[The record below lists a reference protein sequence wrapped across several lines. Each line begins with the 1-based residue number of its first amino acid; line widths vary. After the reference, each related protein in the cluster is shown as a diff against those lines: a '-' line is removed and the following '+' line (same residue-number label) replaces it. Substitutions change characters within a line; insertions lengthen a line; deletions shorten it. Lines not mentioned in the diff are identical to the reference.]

1 MFKKEINNKKII
13 AACLIFCFVFTN
25 CFTLFS
31 SINFAKTSELGKQDS
46 ENVSKNV
53 EYDVTFMQNEEE
65 KGYEFEGAVSE
76 ENLALHV
83 KTEVK
88 KEGYLKN
95 AKILIESENGLSF
108 DIPQNSEDT
117 YQVNENQI
125 ELSNIASGEK
135 LDLVLPIQYKER
147 EDIQNLNKKVNVKL
161 IGTYVD
167 NSGEEKGIYENVVL
181 RLKWNTNT
189 EFNLSSNLT
198 KYIPYTSET
207 KSGAIIQTVI
217 KSEIPSNNSFVKKEE
232 IEAEGIKLDG
242 YTLEK
247 VSVSVKSTEELLENW
262 NYDEANNKI
271 NIKLEKDS
279 ESIKSEEFLI
289 TYVFSGEQELVIP
302 FKANSKISGTISMF
316 GTDETSTSELEAEYE
331 VTEKVGEIITV
342 EGKQTEE
349 VKIGNLLANSVSGQE
364 EYKINYEEELITDIS
379 STSMVEGILIKDNGE
394 EFENEE
400 GKLETKASYY
410 KSIKVSKEN
419 FEKILGEEGS
429 IEVLNANSELIS
441 TINKNTMVD
450 AENNFILNF
459 ENKEN
464 KINIKTS
471 KPVSEGILNI
481 KLNKE
486 MAQTEYSQ
494 EQLKTFSNINSKYN
508 ASIIYSGNIENKVSE
523 IETKTKLV
531 KPSTKAD
538 ISISRKSLSTI
549 TENNDVKMTIALNNT
564 NEDSDL
570 YKNPSFEIKFPEYVE
585 NVEITNLAIANAEE
599 AFEIADS
606 KIYKD
611 AEGRIIL
618 NIKLEGLQTK
628 YNSNNIANGTN
639 IVISANIKL
648 NIYTPSRQ
656 ANIEM
661 RYINENVTTY
671 ENVAEDNRGYAETTI
686 EYKAPTGVVSVNKIS
701 NYNKEGSTLVSV
713 EQGKI
718 TDKIEIFDEAKNATM
733 DILVMNNNLNN
744 CNNIKILG
752 RIPFKGNK
760 EIKTGV
766 DLGTTVDTTLA
777 SLFTQSSE
785 NLSQATIYYSTNED
799 ATEDL
804 EDPANN
810 WKTEIEDASEIKSYL
825 IIPNDYEMKP
835 GEVLRYSYQFRI
847 PENLEH
853 NANIYGS
860 FETIYDN
867 LDEVATVKEVSAP
880 DIIGLTTGVGPQ
892 ISTTISS
899 NIKDSVK
906 EYEKIKYTVV
916 VENTGTEIARN
927 VVVKTSIPEGT
938 TLASHATQST
948 VEEAKGWTL
957 KANREIVTNIETINP
972 KEIKKIEFFVQVNKL
987 PTIEEYYSN
996 EEGFT
1001 KKEDGTY
1008 CIVEEYT
1015 DEAGEI
1021 NYKENAI
1028 SELPEVILNCNST
1041 ITAQDLAKEITKTAA
1056 GIKVEESKIVAE
1068 ETVTTEE
1075 SIAKVNET
1083 IETKIQIK
1091 NNSDETM
1098 KNIVVTKVL
1107 PEALNYGESYIRGYE
1122 ENGITIKKI
1131 KTTNYDMDTR
1141 TVTWTIESLEP
1152 GRTAIL
1158 IGNFVVGEMKENVY
1172 KDTISTISTI
1182 KVNND
1187 EYQAGQVDI
1196 TIGRPFLTIEQTSTQ
1211 TNQYV
1216 KVGDE
1221 LEYIF
1226 NIKNIGSVRANNV
1239 MFKAN
1244 LPKEVKI
1251 KKLVYTADGVEV
1263 SKVVAQN
1270 EDATVYTSILPESKM
1285 EVRITVKAQDIDAK
1299 QKTIENQAEIAATNV
1314 TKISSNKITNIIER
1328 TTIKDDE
1335 NNNIISEDK
1344 NQSETKQENKP
1355 ENSKDEN
1362 VKTKYEIKGTV
1373 WLDKNK
1379 NGSRDSEENKLS
1391 GIEVKLVNAITGEQ
1405 ISKIATTQDGE
1416 YEFTNLRNGAYIA
1429 IFYYDN
1435 ERYALTSYKKQGI
1448 ADNKNS
1454 DVIAVKEGD
1463 RNVAT
1468 TDTIAI
1474 DNGSKS
1480 NIDMGLVEATTF
1492 DLSLTKAI
1500 TKVTVQTS
1508 KETKSYDFDNANLA
1522 KVDINAKYLN
1532 GAKVFVEYSFIVKN
1546 EGEVEGYAKKLID
1559 YKPKELEFSTELNKD
1574 WYIGNDGNLYTESL
1588 SKTAIAAGQS
1598 KTVKLVLTKNM
1609 TETNT
1614 GIVNNQ
1620 AEIAE
1625 SYNKAGIA
1633 DTDSTPNNKNPKDDD
1648 MSSAD
1653 LIVGVKTGE
1662 TLIYLSVI
1670 ITLIIAGI
1678 IAIVAIKKSKIIL
1691 KIQLKFGKEA

>member
-1 MFKKEINNKKII
+1 M
-13 AACLIFCFVFTN
+13 
-25 CFTLFS
+25 
-31 SINFAKTSELGKQDS
+31 
-46 ENVSKNV
+46 
-53 EYDVTFMQNEEE
+53 
-65 KGYEFEGAVSE
+65 
-76 ENLALHV
+76 
-83 KTEVK
+83 
-88 KEGYLKN
+88 
-95 AKILIESENGLSF
+95 
-108 DIPQNSEDT
+108 
-117 YQVNENQI
+117 
-125 ELSNIASGEK
+125 
-135 LDLVLPIQYKER
+135 
-147 EDIQNLNKKVNVKL
+147 
-161 IGTYVD
+161 
-167 NSGEEKGIYENVVL
+167 
-181 RLKWNTNT
+181 
-189 EFNLSSNLT
+189 
-198 KYIPYTSET
+198 
-207 KSGAIIQTVI
+207 IIQTVV
-217 KSEIPSNNSFVKKEE
+217 KSEIPLNNLFVRKEE
-232 IEAEGIKLDG
+232 IEVQGIKLEG
-242 YTLEK
+242 YELDK
-247 VSVSVKSTEELLENW
+247 VSVSTKSTEELLENW

-279 ESIKSEEFLI
+279 ETIKSEEFLI
-289 TYVFSGEQELVIP
+289 TYVFSGEKELVLPI
-302 FKANSKISGTISMF
+302 KASSKINGTISMF
-316 GTDETSTSELEAEYE
+316 GTEETSTSELEAEYE

-349 VKIGNLLANSVSGQE
+349 VKIGNLLANSVSEQK

-400 GKLETKASYY
+400 GKFETKTSYY

-419 FEKILGEEGS
+419 FEKILGNEGS
-429 IEVLNANSELIS
+429 IEVLNANSEVIS
-441 TINKNTMVD
+441 TITKNTAVD

-486 MAQTEYSQ
+486 MAETEYSK
-494 EQLKTFSNINSKYN
+494 EQLKTFSNINLKYN

-523 IETKTKLV
+523 IETKTKLI
-531 KPSTKAD
+531 KPETKAD

-549 TENNDVKMTIALNNT
+549 TENNDVKMTLALNNT
-564 NEDSDL
+564 NEDIDL

-599 AFEIADS
+599 SFNIADS
-606 KIYKD
+606 KLYKD
-611 AEGRIIL
+611 AEGRIVL

-648 NIYTPSRQ
+648 NTYAPSRQ
-656 ANIEM
+656 EKIEM
-661 RYINENVTTY
+661 RYINENVTSY
-671 ENVAEDNRGYAETTI
+671 ENIAEDGRGYAETTI

-701 NYNKEGSTLVSV
+701 NYNDKGSILESV

-718 TDKIEIFDEAKNATM
+718 TDKIEIFDEAKIATM

-744 CNNIKILG
+744 CGNIKILG
-752 RIPFKGNK
+752 RIPFKGNR
-760 EIKTGV
+760 EIKTGA
-766 DLGTTVDTTLA
+766 DLGTTVDTTLVDR
-777 SLFTQSSE
+777 LTQNAE
-785 NLSQATIYYSTNED
+785 NLSQATIYYSTNEN

-804 EDPANN
+804 ENPAND
-810 WKTEIEDASEIKSYL
+810 WKTEIEDASKIKSYL

-867 LDEVATVKEVSAP
+867 LDEVATVKEISTP

-892 ISTTISS
+892 ISATISS
-899 NIKDSVK
+899 NIKESVK
-906 EYEKIKYTVV
+906 EYEKIKYTVT
-916 VENTGTEIARN
+916 VENTGTEVAKN
-927 VVVKTSIPEGT
+927 VVVKTAIPEGT

-957 KANREIVTNIETINP
+957 KANREILTTIETINP

-987 PTIEEYYSN
+987 PSIEEYYSN
-996 EEGFT
+996 KEGFT

-1015 DEAGEI
+1015 DENGEI
-1021 NYKENAI
+1021 KYKENAI
-1028 SELPEVILNCNST
+1028 SELPEVVLNCNST
-1041 ITAQDLAKEITKTAA
+1041 ITAQDLAKEITKSGS

-1068 ETVTTEE
+1068 ETITTEE

-1107 PEALNYGESYIRGYE
+1107 PGALNYGESYIRGYE

-1141 TVTWTIESLEP
+1141 TITWTIESLEP

-1158 IGNFVVGEMKENVY
+1158 IGNLVVGEMKENVY

-1182 KVNND
+1182 KVNNE

-1196 TIGRPFLTIEQTSTQ
+1196 TIGRPYLTIEQTSSQ

-1221 LEYIF
+1221 IEYIF
-1226 NIKNIGSVRANNV
+1226 NVKNIGSVRANNV
-1239 MFKAN
+1239 MFRAN

-1270 EDATVYTSILPESKM
+1270 EDATVYTSILPESEM

-1299 QKTIENQAEIAATNV
+1299 QKTIENQAEISATNV
-1314 TKISSNKITNIIER
+1314 AKISSNKITNIIER
-1328 TTIKDDE
+1328 TAINDDE
-1335 NNNIISEDK
+1335 NNNIITEDK
-1344 NQSETKQENKP
+1344 NNQPETKPENKP
-1355 ENSKDEN
+1355 ENSKDESI
-1362 VKTKYEIKGTV
+1362 KTKYEIKGTV

-1379 NGSRDSEENKLS
+1379 NGSRDSGENKLS
-1391 GIEVKLVNAITGEQ
+1391 GIEVKLVNAITGEL

-1416 YEFTNLRNGAYIA
+1416 YEFTNLENGAYIA

-1454 DVIAVKEGD
+1454 DVIAVKEES

-1468 TDTIAI
+1468 TDAIAI
-1474 DNGSKS
+1474 NNGSKS

-1492 DLSLTKAI
+1492 DLSLTKTI

-1522 KVDINAKYLN
+1522 KVDINAKYLD
-1532 GAKVFVEYSFIVKN
+1532 GAKIFVEYSFTVKN

-1559 YKPKELEFSTELNKD
+1559 FKPKELEFSTELNKD

-1588 SKTAIAAGQS
+1588 AETAIAAGQS

-1625 SYNKAGIA
+1625 SYNKIGIA
-1633 DTDSTPNNKNPKDDD
+1633 DIDSDTFDRDPKDDD

-1662 TLIYLSVI
+1662 TLIYFSVI
-1670 ITLIIAGI
+1670 ITLVIAGI
-1678 IAIVAIKKSKIIL
+1678 VAIIVIKKSKIIL